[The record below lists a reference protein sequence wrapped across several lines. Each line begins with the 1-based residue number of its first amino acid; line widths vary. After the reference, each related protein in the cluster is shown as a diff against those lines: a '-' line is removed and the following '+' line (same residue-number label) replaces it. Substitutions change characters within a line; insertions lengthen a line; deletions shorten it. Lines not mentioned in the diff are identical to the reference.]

1 MPLRVAFMDNSN
13 MRTAGPLVVTQMQSN
28 LSPDLTLPA
37 WIPDA
42 VRLYLD
48 HTETGLSLRALA
60 RRDGRH
66 ASTILRQVRRY
77 EGRRDDPLLDEAL
90 DSLVRRQGA
99 VPLDPDTKDAAM
111 SAPIRHPGTAQTA
124 PLDEAAIQHEGR
136 RILRRLAEPGAI
148 LAIAPDMEKAVVIRE
163 FPDGR
168 SARTGVVE
176 RAYALAFALKDW
188 IAVRKVGRVTCYDL
202 SATGRLALKRMV
214 EEEDSGRVGLAEAP
228 QSFDG
233 QPLAGQPF
241 AGQHRAWAE
250 KEIATEEG
258 PRRMRYNL
266 AESPVAV
273 LGRRRDKE
281 GRVFLT
287 PDLIDAAERLRED
300 FELAQRGAR
309 VAQNWERFLTMGDR
323 GGFRADS
330 GQAEGPRAARERVSA
345 ALRDLGPGL
354 GDVALRVC
362 CFLEGIEAAE
372 RRMGWAARS
381 GKIVLRI
388 ALQRLLRHYD
398 ETYGRSG
405 PLIG

>member
-1 MPLRVAFMDNSN
+1 MPLTVAKMHNSN
-13 MRTAGPLVVTQMQSN
+13 LQPLRQPPDTHIMPSN
-28 LSPDLTLPA
+28 LSAQLTLPA

-48 HTETGLSLRALA
+48 HTETGLSLRAIA

-90 DSLVRRQGA
+90 EALVRQQGIA
-99 VPLDPDTKDAAM
+99 LPDPSCDTSRKDAPM
-111 SAPIRHPGTAQTA
+111 SAPIRHQNLT
-124 PLDEAAIQHEGR
+124 LDEVTIQREGR
-136 RILRRLAEPGAI
+136 RILRRLAEPGSV
-148 LAIAPDMEKAVVIRE
+148 LAIAPDLEKAVVMRE

-168 SARTGVVE
+168 SARTGVVD
-176 RAYALAFALKDW
+176 RAFAQAFALKDW
-188 IAVRKVGRVTCYDL
+188 ISIRKTGRVTSYEL
-202 SATGRLALKRMV
+202 SPTGRLALKRMV
-214 EEEDSGRVGLAEAP
+214 EEEESERKGLSEAP
-228 QSFDG
+228 SS
-233 QPLAGQPF
+233 F
-241 AGQHRAWAE
+241 AGQHREWAE
-250 KEIATEEG
+250 KDIATEDG

-273 LGRRRDKE
+273 LGRRREKDGKL
-281 GRVFLT
+281 FLT
-287 PDLIDAAERLRED
+287 QDLVEAAERLRED
-300 FELAQRGAR
+300 FELAQMGPR
-309 VAQNWERFLTMGDR
+309 VAQNWERFLT
-323 GGFRADS
+323 GGGGGNFRSDN
-330 GQAEGPRAARERVSA
+330 GMAEGPRAARERVAA

-362 CFLEGIEAAE
+362 CFLEGVEAAE

-388 ALQRLLRHYD
+388 ALQRLRRHFD